1 MYRNIVTP
9 DIPPAGEGAPCD
21 ASNMI
26 INAQQHPQQTPPMSL
41 HFLSSAPA
49 QSKTGVR
56 LNDEENT
63 RLSGGI
69 EEDDT
74 EDDDT
79 EDDDTEDDDTEDDDI
94 ILYVY

>member
-1 MYRNIVTP
+1 M
-9 DIPPAGEGAPCD
+9 PPAGEGAPCV
-21 ASNMI
+21 AINMI
-26 INAQQHPQQTPPMSL
+26 INAQQHPQKIPPMSL
-41 HFLSSAPA
+41 QLLSLAPA

-56 LNDEENT
+56 LNEEENT

-79 EDDDTEDDDTEDDDI
+79 EDDDTEDDDI

>member
-1 MYRNIVTP
+1 
-9 DIPPAGEGAPCD
+9 
-21 ASNMI
+21 MI
-26 INAQQHPQQTPPMSL
+26 IIAQQQAQQNPPMSPQL
-41 HFLSSAPA
+41 LSSAPA

-56 LNDEENT
+56 LNEEENT

-69 EEDDT
+69 E

-94 ILYVY
+94 ILYG

>member
-1 MYRNIVTP
+1 MIIKAHKHVQQ
-9 DIPPAGEGAPCD
+9 IPP
-21 ASNMI
+21 I
-26 INAQQHPQQTPPMSL
+26 SL

-56 LNDEENT
+56 LNDEENM
-63 RLSGGI
+63 RSIGGI
-69 EEDDT
+69 EDDDDDGDDDTEDEDT

-79 EDDDTEDDDTEDDDI
+79 DDDDI